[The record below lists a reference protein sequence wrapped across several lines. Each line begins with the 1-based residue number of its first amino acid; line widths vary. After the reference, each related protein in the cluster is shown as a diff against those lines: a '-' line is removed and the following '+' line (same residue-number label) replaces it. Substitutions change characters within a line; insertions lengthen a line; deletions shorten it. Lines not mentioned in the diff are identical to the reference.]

1 MPNIKVRLEAGT
13 ELAGDGKELQ
23 EQPNK
28 GVSVQKVASV
38 GVFANLAISQA
49 KKVGQFAVSNV
60 GNFTG
65 DYVLQRN
72 IQQGMAIVGDLSSI
86 AVGALAGGW
95 VGAIVATA
103 GIVVGNTLE
112 AVGIAQN
119 IKKENYQS
127 NFIKERGGDVYND
140 GSRGTYD

>member
-1 MPNIKVRLEAGT
+1 MSNVKVRLEAGT

-23 EQPNK
+23 EQANK
-28 GVSVQKVASV
+28 GVNVQKMASV

-72 IQQGMAIVGDLSSI
+72 IQQAMSIVGDLSSI

-112 AVGIAQN
+112 MVGIAQN

-127 NFIKERGGDVYND
+127 NYIKERGGDVYND